1 MPFRKIGLARRSR
14 LICRADVLNLAL
26 SDLTDHG
33 GLFLKGA
40 ALTLALTAFAILA
53 GMLLGILGAAG
64 RRSRLAPVRWLSGAY
79 VELIRNT
86 PFIVQLFFIFFGLPK
101 LGVKMSSVE
110 AAFLALSI
118 NLGGYATEII
128 RAGLDA
134 IGKGS
139 WEAGFSLGLTR
150 WQTFRLVILVPALQ
164 KVWPALTSQFI
175 IILLGSSVVSQ
186 IAVEDLTY
194 VGSFIQSRNFR
205 AFETTLV
212 VAGIYLCLA
221 IGAQLLF
228 KRIGRRLFAY
238 AEMAR

>member
-1 MPFRKIGLARRSR
+1 MPFPKNGLARRSPR
-14 LICRADVLNLAL
+14 ICQANLLNLAL

-64 RRSRLAPVRWLSGAY
+64 RRSRLAPLRWSSGAY

-101 LGVKMSSVE
+101 LGLKLSSVE

-134 IGKGS
+134 IGKGA
-139 WEAGFSLGLTR
+139 WEAGFSLGLSR

-212 VAGIYLCLA
+212 VAALYLGLA
-221 IGAQLLF
+221 LAVQQIF

-238 AEMAR
+238 AEIGR